1 MDDQGHTMIV
11 VRFQQTFP
19 LRIAEWLMSAILIG
33 WGVILAL
40 NSDVFARSPAM
51 VELAHNAPQGYW
63 AVGMLALG
71 LMRFAML
78 VVNGAWRASPH
89 LRALGAFLT
98 CFVWL
103 QISFGLA
110 RSGVPNVGL
119 AVYPWFL
126 LLDTYNVFRAMS
138 DARVADDRAKGV
150 HSGA

>member
-1 MDDQGHTMIV
+1 MIV

-19 LRIAEWLMSAILIG
+19 LRIAEWLMSAVLIS
-33 WGVILAL
+33 WGVILGL
-40 NSDVFARSPAM
+40 NSTVFAISPVM
-51 VELAHNAPQGYW
+51 GELAHNAPQGYW

-71 LMRFAML
+71 LVRFVML

-89 LRALGAFLT
+89 LRAAGAFLT

-103 QISFGLA
+103 QISFALA
-110 RSGVPNVGL
+110 RTGIPNVGL

-138 DARVADDRAKGV
+138 DARVADDRAKGAN
-150 HSGA
+150 SGA